1 MTRRLGMVRLVKAL
15 ALEQDRDG
23 EPDRPARQTMTAQ
36 YFCPRCGVAALDT
49 VDNKL
54 YGCTQ
59 CGYTYFHNTAAAVA
73 AVIRHGREI
82 AFITRAS
89 DPGGGLLDLPGGFVE
104 GDESLEAA
112 VIREVW
118 EEIGVDLRLPRYLFS
133 IPNRYEYHTI
143 RYRTVDVFFAFDIDE
158 RPAFVPNEEASALHW
173 LRLEEVDPKEV
184 AFESVRAALRR
195 LGNTA

>member
-1 MTRRLGMVRLVKAL
+1 
-15 ALEQDRDG
+15 
-23 EPDRPARQTMTAQ
+23 MTAQ

-73 AVIRHGREI
+73 AVIGHGREI
-82 AFITRAS
+82 ALITRANE
-89 DPGGGLLDLPGGFVE
+89 PGGGLLDLPGGFVE

-112 VIREVW
+112 IIREVR
-118 EEIGVDLRLPRYLFS
+118 EEIGMELSRPRYLFS

-143 RYRTVDVFFAFDIDE
+143 RYRTVDVFFAFDVRE
-158 RPAFVPNEEASALHW
+158 RPPFTPNEEASALHW
-173 LRLEEVDPKEV
+173 LRPTDVDPRAV

-195 LGNTA
+195 LNEAARGPERHDDDQA

>member
-1 MTRRLGMVRLVKAL
+1 M
-15 ALEQDRDG
+15 Q
-23 EPDRPARQTMTAQ
+23 AQ
-36 YFCPRCGVAALDT
+36 YYCPRCGLAALDT

-73 AVIRHGREI
+73 AVIHHGPEI
-82 AFITRAS
+82 ALITRANE
-89 DPGGGLLDLPGGFVE
+89 PGGGLLDLPGGFVE

-112 VIREVW
+112 VIREVY

-143 RYRTVDVFFAFDIDE
+143 RYRTVDVFFAFTVDE
-158 RPAFVPNEEASALHW
+158 RPEFVANEEASALHW
-173 LRLEEVDPKEV
+173 MRPEDVDLKQV

-195 LGNTA
+195 LLARS

>member
-1 MTRRLGMVRLVKAL
+1 MQPSDM
-15 ALEQDRDG
+15 
-23 EPDRPARQTMTAQ
+23 RPSMQAQ
-36 YFCPRCGVAALDT
+36 YYCPRCGLAALDT

-73 AVIRHGREI
+73 AVIYHGQEI
-82 AFITRAS
+82 ALITRANE
-89 DPGGGLLDLPGGFVE
+89 PGGGLLDLPGGFVE

-112 VIREVW
+112 VIREVY

-143 RYRTVDVFFAFDIDE
+143 RYRTVDVFFAFTVDE
-158 RPAFVPNEEASALHW
+158 RPEFVANEEASALHW
-173 LRLEEVDPKEV
+173 MRPEDVDLKQV

-195 LGNTA
+195 LLTRP

>member
-1 MTRRLGMVRLVKAL
+1 M
-15 ALEQDRDG
+15 Q
-23 EPDRPARQTMTAQ
+23 AQ
-36 YFCPRCGVAALDT
+36 YYCPRCGLAALDT

-73 AVIRHGREI
+73 AVIYHGAEI
-82 AFITRAS
+82 ALITRANE
-89 DPGGGLLDLPGGFVE
+89 PGGGLLDLPGGFVE

-112 VIREVW
+112 VIREVY

-143 RYRTVDVFFAFDIDE
+143 RYRTVDVFFAFTVDE
-158 RPAFVPNEEASALHW
+158 RPEFVVNDEASALHW
-173 LRLEEVDPKEV
+173 MRPEDVDLNQV

-195 LGNTA
+195 LLPKS

>member
-1 MTRRLGMVRLVKAL
+1 MNQSGPRA
-15 ALEQDRDG
+15 
-23 EPDRPARQTMTAQ
+23 PMTAQ
-36 YFCPRCGVAALDT
+36 YFCPRCGVASLDT

-73 AVIRHGREI
+73 AVIHHAQEI
-82 AFITRAS
+82 ALITRANE
-89 DPGGGLLDLPGGFVE
+89 PGAGLLDLPGGFVE
-104 GDESLEAA
+104 GDESLETA
-112 VIREVW
+112 VIREVQ
-118 EEIGVDLRLPRYLFS
+118 EEIGLTLERPRYLFS

-143 RYRTVDVFFAFDIDE
+143 RYRTVDVFFAFDVTT

-173 LRLEEVDPKEV
+173 LRPEDIDLQQV

-195 LGNTA
+195 LRGMD

>member
-1 MTRRLGMVRLVKAL
+1 M
-15 ALEQDRDG
+15 Q
-23 EPDRPARQTMTAQ
+23 AQ
-36 YFCPRCGVAALDT
+36 YYCPRCGLAALDT

-73 AVIRHGREI
+73 AVIYHGAEI
-82 AFITRAS
+82 ALITRANE
-89 DPGGGLLDLPGGFVE
+89 PGGGLLDLPGGFVE

-112 VIREVW
+112 VIREVY

-143 RYRTVDVFFAFDIDE
+143 RYRTVDVFFALTVDE
-158 RPAFVPNEEASALHW
+158 RPEFVVNDEASALHW
-173 LRLEEVDPKEV
+173 MRPEDVDLKQV

-195 LGNTA
+195 LLPKS